1 MEARY
6 AITVNASEDT
16 VRRMWDDVDLDGSPL
31 QTSGRVRFARAP
43 GGRGTEVHAEAD
55 YTMPGG
61 TMGSAVA
68 KVGGARATDQRRA
81 SHVQTSGR
89 DRRVGALAAAVT
101 R

>member
-31 QTSGRVRFARAP
+31 QKSGRVRFARAP

-68 KVGGARATDQRRA
+68 KVFREEPAQRISDGLRMFKQVVETGELARSQRR
-81 SHVQTSGR
+81 
-89 DRRVGALAAAVT
+89 
-101 R
+101 